1 VCPLLAVVSF
11 SLLSFPTNIA
21 TLHDINMHETKT
33 KATRSA
39 AASHSLASAS
49 SPPQSETGTITS
61 ALAADPHLAPSKAAK
76 RLFPDAPAWKRAI
89 LRFKIKEELQEG
101 RGSKWNWHKGAV
113 HACNLEP
120 DDEELKAVRTRYGYK
135 SEEEGGPSR
144 LYSMVSSFCISVSNC
159 ANSLTSQ
166 ILADAVL
173 PLPRSP
179 MSAVLSPP
187 LLACTGIA
195 PFSIFSTGPDIIQH
209 YYDCIV
215 AAKHEVILLTNYW
228 QTGKNVDRIADALRD
243 LNAKHA
249 KRREERYRKEGR
261 DVAPDEKQSEGKKLP
276 KATLSEQIIVKIMWD
291 RGPQTLADLF
301 RLRKPVPSSMWKEN
315 GLPTKDEIPL
325 LNVEI
330 M

>member
-1 VCPLLAVVSF
+1 MKILNAGL
-11 SLLSFPTNIA
+11 SL
-21 TLHDINMHETKT
+21 
-33 KATRSA
+33 
-39 AASHSLASAS
+39 
-49 SPPQSETGTITS
+49 
-61 ALAADPHLAPSKAAK
+61 
-76 RLFPDAPAWKRAI
+76 
-89 LRFKIKEELQEG
+89 
-101 RGSKWNWHKGAV
+101 
-113 HACNLEP
+113 
-120 DDEELKAVRTRYGYK
+120 
-135 SEEEGGPSR
+135 
-144 LYSMVSSFCISVSNC
+144 
-159 ANSLTSQ
+159 Q

-215 AAKHEVILLTNYW
+215 AAKQEVILLTNYW

-243 LNAKHA
+243 LNAKHT
-249 KRREERYRKEGR
+249 KGREERFKLEGGQMENGI
-261 DVAPDEKQSEGKKLP
+261 APDEKEKVTKVP
-276 KATLSEQIIVKIMWD
+276 KPTLEEQIIVKIMWD

-301 RLRKPVPSSMWKEN
+301 RLRKPVPPTMWKEN